1 MFLFARLSAR
11 APEVVTT
18 LLIFSL
24 SSGVL
29 GGVLFYMDSTAPT
42 VLNDMT
48 ANVPIDMEVSF
59 GPRFYTQNVSDPSYT
74 SVEDI
79 IDIVGSQDYVI
90 NTEPVTFVSIYD
102 WYVEDYRYSRRG
114 FLGINSTAFET
125 FKDAIELDSGAL
137 SYDND
142 SCLVEKSLFL
152 AEGLEVGA
160 NYTLS
165 VTVEYWSGEN
175 YSVYTIER
183 DFKVAGT
190 FVSNI
195 YKFVPYWNSPE
206 VSYLQ
211 LITTPETLKSMFDM
225 LPHDEWNGIEDQ
237 IWVEFD
243 RSGIIQNNAQA
254 MIEILEN
261 IKKQIEQET
270 LPYGV
275 IGYDSFKLQD
285 AVNEFAVWS
294 ISVRA
299 IAIAFSIPSII
310 MGIML
315 IQYNSKLLADEKRR
329 DVGTIKTRGSS
340 GLQAFT
346 WVLSSALIT
355 GFVGSVGA
363 VLTGVL
369 SAILSGSVRELLVFN
384 LDQLSGFVLLLQPP
398 AIIIVFS
405 FSFIVGI
412 LVALPPAVK
421 ALIMTPTEAHAILE
435 GEILTES
442 EAMGS
447 PIVDIV
453 IMFVAGYLLMMLMLV
468 FAFGGLT
475 AMASTMFAVTIIP
488 LMALFLYFF
497 TRLLSRGTSA
507 IKSKILAR
515 FKKPSFV
522 VGTRLISRTSR
533 LFKKSEA
540 IGTMFIAMVFTAG
553 LFASLSATTGD
564 THMKQVFYFE
574 TGADIVV
581 DVDPTLAN
589 VTMNIVQNITAVD
602 GVARVSP
609 VLFVIGYVQYWDAY
623 AYGGGENVNRS
634 ISVYGVQPN
643 TWSETAFWLDYFTM
657 QNRPAISIA
666 RLNESTET
674 GINVITTFKPV
685 EYYTIDAVT
694 RMPVPQYSPLID
706 LQVFSSDWHN
716 ETECTIVDIMANSL
730 DRYNQLTYFPGEPD
744 IADFLVMDISLLHNW
759 INSTRI
765 SKIYV
770 DLKPGTNYTK
780 AMSEIYQIAPYSFNR
795 IDSASQHIEE
805 TLDSRAT
812 QSVFGAYTLNVI
824 FSLIYLSFGMVIVTI
839 VRVRNLR
846 KQFSVIRAIGADSKS
861 MLLASLMDTLIGV
874 SIAALIGGSIGCA
887 LAFLF
892 KNVPLLYMGL
902 ATMQIWA
909 RLPVTLIV
917 PWSLLIGIIGV
928 AVSVSILATYVV
940 VSRALSLN
948 IAEEIQYTG

>member
-48 ANVPIDMEVSF
+48 ADVPIDMEVSF

-74 SVEDI
+74 SVEDV

-90 NTEPVTFVSIYD
+90 DTEPLTFVSIYD

-125 FKDAIELDSGAL
+125 FKDAIELESGAL

-152 AEGLEVGA
+152 AEGLEIGG

-165 VTVEYWSGEN
+165 VTVEFWTGEN
-175 YSVYTIER
+175 YSVYTIEK
-183 DFKVAGT
+183 DFIVVGT

-206 VSYLQ
+206 VTYLQ
-211 LITTPETLKSMFDM
+211 LITTPDTLESMFDM
-225 LPHDEWNGIEDQ
+225 LPHDESNGIEDR

-294 ISVRA
+294 MSVRA
-299 IAIAFSIPSII
+299 AAIAFSIPSII

-340 GLQAFT
+340 GFQAFT
-346 WVLSSALIT
+346 WVLSNALIT
-355 GFVGSVGA
+355 GFLGSIGA

-405 FSFIVGI
+405 FSFVAGLI
-412 LVALPPAVK
+412 VALPPAVK

-442 EAMGS
+442 EVMGN
-447 PIVDIV
+447 PIVDVV
-453 IMFVAGYLLMMLMLV
+453 IMLVAGYLLMMLMFV
-468 FAFGGLT
+468 FAFGGLN

-488 LMALFLYFF
+488 IMAFFLYFI

-515 FKKPSFV
+515 VKRPSLV
-522 VGTRLISRTSR
+522 VGTKLISRTSR
-533 LFKKSEA
+533 LFRKSEA
-540 IGTMFIAMVFTAG
+540 LGTMFIAMVFTAG

-564 THMKQVFYFE
+564 THMKQIFYFE

-581 DVDPTLAN
+581 DVDPTYAN

-602 GVARVSP
+602 GVVRASP
-609 VLFVIGYVQYWDAY
+609 VLLVKGYVQYWNAY
-623 AYGGGENVNRS
+623 PYGGGENVNQS
-634 ISVYGVQPN
+634 ISVYGVQPD

-657 QNRPAISIA
+657 QNRPAISLA
-666 RLNESTET
+666 RLNESTEN
-674 GINVITTFKPV
+674 GINVITAFKPV

-706 LQVFSSDWHN
+706 LQVFSSDWYN
-716 ETECTIVDIMANSL
+716 ETECTIVDIMASSL
-730 DRYNQLTYFPGEPD
+730 EGYNQLTYFPGEAD
-744 IADFLVMDISLLHNW
+744 ITNFLVMDISLLHNW
-759 INSTRI
+759 INSTRV

-770 DLKPGTNYTK
+770 DIKPGTNYTK
-780 AMSEIYQIAPYSFNR
+780 AMSEIYQIAPYSFNQ
-795 IDSASQHIEE
+795 IDSPLPHIKEV
-805 TLDSRAT
+805 LDSRAT

-874 SIAALIGGSIGCA
+874 SIAALIGGSIGCI
-887 LAFLF
+887 LAFLL
-892 KNVPLLYMGL
+892 KNIPLLYMGL
-902 ATMQIWA
+902 STMQIWA
-909 RLPVTLIV
+909 RLPVNLIV
-917 PWSLLIGIIGV
+917 PWLLLIGIIGV

-940 VSRALSLN
+940 VSRALNLN